1 MAPTRE
7 LAVQIQEDA
16 RALGHFLKPRIVTVF
31 GGIDY
36 GRQRDQLRAGCD
48 LLIGTPGRLLDYEQ
62 QGATSFGEVESL
74 VVDEADRLF
83 DLGFIKDLRR
93 ILRRCPPP
101 GRRHSMLFSA
111 TLSLRV
117 MELAY
122 EHLNDARKIEIR
134 PEQITAD
141 RVTQV
146 LYHVSQREKIP
157 LLLNL
162 LRREGVERTMLFVN
176 TKRFA
181 ERLVSNLERH
191 GFKIGAL
198 TGDIPQPRRL
208 KILQDFKSGVL
219 PLLVATDV
227 ASRGLHID
235 GVTHVVNVDLPQDPE
250 DYVHRIGRTAR
261 AGQAGKAIS
270 LADEDYVFSLDAI
283 QRLIG
288 MKIPVEFADDMLF
301 AARAKPVPPKSLP
314 KEEKTAPPAPKISS
328 KVEEKAAPAP
338 GVPEPERVRSA
349 SRPRRAPPRPS
360 KKSPFLSLLPSL
372 HSRNLLPNP
381 LRIDPAPFPPT
392 SGRARRSVSRCR
404 RVASGTSR
412 PSLRPRPQLPP
423 ARRSDASGAAGAAWR
438 PASKRARRPEA
449 DAMPYATVGGHRFYY
464 EVGGE
469 GETVLLLH
477 GSFADADHPRGAG
490 HGRSPRAFARSASIA
505 AATDARATR
514 LEPLSL
520 ADEAAEIAA
529 LLDWFSDGE
538 SASPR
543 PRRRRRGRDPVRAR
557 LPGARAL
564 PRAPRADTVEGFPG
578 KTRRAPPGATLLAAF
593 ARSPQ
598 AAIEEQWLPLA
609 GLRRGAR
616 AGRASSSAFETDLPA
631 GPASRAGRSS
641 GPRTPGRRR
650 LARLGEIRAPTVVL
664 VGDREDAERLRLRG
678 RDRPGYSRG
687 GRDDDRGRL
696 RFLHMEDPRHVMRRL
711 TDFYIPARRGREA

>member
-1 MAPTRE
+1 MTAPAGKFSDHLSDVYFADLKLPHAVSAGIAGCGFVRATPIQAATLPLLLAGQDVAAQAQTGTGKTAAYLVAIFTRFVRAKRPKASSPNPRALIVAPTRE

-16 RALGHFLKPRIVTVF
+16 KALGHFVKPRIVLVF

-74 VVDEADRLF
+74 VIDEADRLF

-122 EHLNDARKIEIR
+122 EHMNDARKIEIR

-191 GFKIGAL
+191 GFRIGAL

-208 KILQDFKSGVL
+208 KILQDFKSGAL

-235 GVTHVVNVDLPQDPE
+235 GVTHVINVDLPQDPE

-261 AGQAGKAIS
+261 AGHSGKAIS

-288 MKIPVEFADDMLF
+288 MKIPVEHADDALF
-301 AARAKPVPPKSLP
+301 ASATPKLERTEKPA
-314 KEEKTAPPAPKISS
+314 APSAPKIPS
-328 KVEEKAAPAP
+328 KVEEAAAALLERRHSAEAP
-338 GVPEPERVRSA
+338 EARRITEIETVA
-349 SRPRRAPPRPS
+349 AARP
-360 KKSPFLSLLPSL
+360 PFEEIPVSLPSL
-372 HSRNLLPNP
+372 VSS
-381 LRIDPAPFPPT
+381 PAT
-392 SGRARRSVSRCR
+392 STSEPSVSLAADFWTREAFGLE
-404 RVASGTSR
+404 VPLGGFGPEPAEPAAPLAPSG
-412 PSLRPRPQLPP
+412 LP
-423 ARRSDASGAAGAAWR
+423 A
-438 PASKRARRPEA
+438 KR
-449 DAMPYATVGGHRFYY
+449 
-464 EVGGE
+464 
-469 GETVLLLH
+469 
-477 GSFADADHPRGAG
+477 
-490 HGRSPRAFARSASIA
+490 
-505 AATDARATR
+505 
-514 LEPLSL
+514 
-520 ADEAAEIAA
+520 
-529 LLDWFSDGE
+529 
-538 SASPR
+538 
-543 PRRRRRGRDPVRAR
+543 RRRRRGRRV
-557 LPGARAL
+557 
-564 PRAPRADTVEGFPG
+564 
-578 KTRRAPPGATLLAAF
+578 
-593 ARSPQ
+593 
-598 AAIEEQWLPLA
+598 
-609 GLRRGAR
+609 
-616 AGRASSSAFETDLPA
+616 
-631 GPASRAGRSS
+631 
-641 GPRTPGRRR
+641 
-650 LARLGEIRAPTVVL
+650 
-664 VGDREDAERLRLRG
+664 
-678 RDRPGYSRG
+678 
-687 GRDDDRGRL
+687 
-696 RFLHMEDPRHVMRRL
+696 
-711 TDFYIPARRGREA
+711 PARIEAAAPA

>member
-1 MAPTRE
+1 MTAPAGKFSDHLSDVYFADLKLPHAVSAGIAGCGFVRATPIQAATLPLLLAGQDVAAQAQTGTGKTAAYLVAIFTRFVRAKRQKASPNPRALIVAPTRE

-16 RALGHFLKPRIVTVF
+16 KALGLFVKPRIVTVF

-48 LLIGTPGRLLDYEQ
+48 LLVGTPGRLLDYEQ

-74 VVDEADRLF
+74 VIDEADRLF

-122 EHLNDARKIEIR
+122 EHMNDARKIEIR

-191 GFKIGAL
+191 GFRIGAL

-208 KILQDFKSGVL
+208 KILQDFKSGAL

-235 GVTHVVNVDLPQDPE
+235 GVTHVINVDLPQDPE

-261 AGQAGKAIS
+261 AGHSGKAIS

-288 MKIPVEFADDMLF
+288 MEIPVEFADDALF
-301 AARAKPVPPKSLP
+301 APGAAPAKPKP
-314 KEEKTAPPAPKISS
+314 ERTERAAAPPAPEIPS
-328 KVEEKAAPAP
+328 KVEEAAAALPDRPRSAAAPEPKRATENEPAAAARP
-338 GVPEPERVRSA
+338 GFEEPPV
-349 SRPRRAPPRPS
+349 
-360 KKSPFLSLLPSL
+360 
-372 HSRNLLPNP
+372 
-381 LRIDPAPFPPT
+381 
-392 SGRARRSVSRCR
+392 SVS
-404 RVASGTSR
+404 SSDS
-412 PSLRPRPQLPP
+412 SL
-423 ARRSDASGAAGAAWR
+423 
-438 PASKRARRPEA
+438 E
-449 DAMPYATVGGHRFYY
+449 
-464 EVGGE
+464 
-469 GETVLLLH
+469 
-477 GSFADADHPRGAG
+477 
-490 HGRSPRAFARSASIA
+490 
-505 AATDARATR
+505 
-514 LEPLSL
+514 
-520 ADEAAEIAA
+520 
-529 LLDWFSDGE
+529 E
-538 SASPR
+538 SASETPVSLFAADFWTR
-543 PRRRRRGRDPVRAR
+543 EAFGLEVPHGGFGPEPAEPAVPPAFSGPPAKRKRRRRGRRV
-557 LPGARAL
+557 
-564 PRAPRADTVEGFPG
+564 
-578 KTRRAPPGATLLAAF
+578 
-593 ARSPQ
+593 
-598 AAIEEQWLPLA
+598 
-609 GLRRGAR
+609 
-616 AGRASSSAFETDLPA
+616 AGRLEAAAPA
-631 GPASRAGRSS
+631 
-641 GPRTPGRRR
+641 
-650 LARLGEIRAPTVVL
+650 
-664 VGDREDAERLRLRG
+664 
-678 RDRPGYSRG
+678 
-687 GRDDDRGRL
+687 
-696 RFLHMEDPRHVMRRL
+696 
-711 TDFYIPARRGREA
+711 

>member
-1 MAPTRE
+1 MTVPAGKFSDHLSDVYFSDLRLPHAVSAGIAGCGFIRATPIQAATLPLLLAGQDVAAQAQTGTGKTAAYLVAIFTRFVRTKRHKASPNPRALIVAPTRE

-16 RALGHFLKPRIVTVF
+16 KALGHFLKPRIVTVF

-162 LRREGVERTMLFVN
+162 LRREGVDRTMLFVN

-235 GVTHVVNVDLPQDPE
+235 GVTHVINVDLPQDPE

-288 MKIPVEFADDMLF
+288 MKIPVEFADDLLF
-301 AARAKPVPPKSLP
+301 AAPKPAASKIPRSE
-314 KEEKTAPPAPKISS
+314 EEKTAPPAPKISS
-328 KVEEKAAPAP
+328 RVEEKRKEAAP
-338 GVPEPERVRSA
+338 VPTPSQEPERVSEREPA
-349 SRPRRAPPRPS
+349 AAFPPPFEEIPVLLS
-360 KKSPFLSLLPSL
+360 SSVSPVPLLAESSSESPVPADFWTREAFGL
-372 HSRNLLPNP
+372 AVPQGGFGNEPP
-381 LRIDPAPFPPT
+381 EPPPAPAGPGGAPK
-392 SGRARRSVSRCR
+392 RR
-404 RVASGTSR
+404 
-412 PSLRPRPQLPP
+412 
-423 ARRSDASGAAGAAWR
+423 
-438 PASKRARRPEA
+438 K
-449 DAMPYATVGGHRFYY
+449 
-464 EVGGE
+464 
-469 GETVLLLH
+469 
-477 GSFADADHPRGAG
+477 
-490 HGRSPRAFARSASIA
+490 
-505 AATDARATR
+505 
-514 LEPLSL
+514 
-520 ADEAAEIAA
+520 
-529 LLDWFSDGE
+529 
-538 SASPR
+538 
-543 PRRRRRGRDPVRAR
+543 RRRGRRV
-557 LPGARAL
+557 
-564 PRAPRADTVEGFPG
+564 
-578 KTRRAPPGATLLAAF
+578 
-593 ARSPQ
+593 
-598 AAIEEQWLPLA
+598 
-609 GLRRGAR
+609 
-616 AGRASSSAFETDLPA
+616 AGRVEAVAPA
-631 GPASRAGRSS
+631 
-641 GPRTPGRRR
+641 
-650 LARLGEIRAPTVVL
+650 
-664 VGDREDAERLRLRG
+664 
-678 RDRPGYSRG
+678 
-687 GRDDDRGRL
+687 
-696 RFLHMEDPRHVMRRL
+696 
-711 TDFYIPARRGREA
+711 

>member
-1 MAPTRE
+1 MTAPAGKFSDYLSDVYFADLKLPHAVSAGIAGCGFVRATPIQAVTLPLLLAGQDVAAQAQTGTGKTAAYLVAIFTRFVRAKRHKASPNPRALIVAPTRE

-16 RALGHFLKPRIVTVF
+16 RQLGHFVKMRIVTVF

-74 VVDEADRLF
+74 VIDEADRLF

-122 EHLNDARKIEIR
+122 EHMNDAKKIEIR

-191 GFKIGAL
+191 GFRIGAL

-208 KILQDFKSGVL
+208 KILQDFKSGAL

-235 GVTHVVNVDLPQDPE
+235 GVTHVINVDLPQDPE

-261 AGQAGKAIS
+261 AGHSGKAIS

-288 MKIPVEFADDMLF
+288 MKIPVEHPDEGLF
-301 AARAKPVPPKSLP
+301 ASVTPKP
-314 KEEKTAPPAPKISS
+314 EKTEKVLAPSAPKIPS
-328 KVEEKAAPAP
+328 KTEEAAAALPDRPRSAAAP
-338 GVPEPERVRSA
+338 EPKRA
-349 SRPRRAPPRPS
+349 SEGELAPP
-360 KKSPFLSLLPSL
+360 SPFEETPVSLSSSVSSLEESSSEPPVSFAADFWTREAFGLEVPYGGFGADPLEQSPPS
-372 HSRNLLPNP
+372 PE
-381 LRIDPAPFPPT
+381 
-392 SGRARRSVSRCR
+392 GRA
-404 RVASGTSR
+404 
-412 PSLRPRPQLPP
+412 
-423 ARRSDASGAAGAAWR
+423 
-438 PASKRARRPEA
+438 KR
-449 DAMPYATVGGHRFYY
+449 
-464 EVGGE
+464 
-469 GETVLLLH
+469 
-477 GSFADADHPRGAG
+477 
-490 HGRSPRAFARSASIA
+490 
-505 AATDARATR
+505 
-514 LEPLSL
+514 
-520 ADEAAEIAA
+520 
-529 LLDWFSDGE
+529 
-538 SASPR
+538 
-543 PRRRRRGRDPVRAR
+543 RRRRRGRRV
-557 LPGARAL
+557 
-564 PRAPRADTVEGFPG
+564 
-578 KTRRAPPGATLLAAF
+578 
-593 ARSPQ
+593 
-598 AAIEEQWLPLA
+598 
-609 GLRRGAR
+609 
-616 AGRASSSAFETDLPA
+616 AGRVEAAAPA
-631 GPASRAGRSS
+631 
-641 GPRTPGRRR
+641 
-650 LARLGEIRAPTVVL
+650 
-664 VGDREDAERLRLRG
+664 
-678 RDRPGYSRG
+678 
-687 GRDDDRGRL
+687 
-696 RFLHMEDPRHVMRRL
+696 
-711 TDFYIPARRGREA
+711 